1 MHKPP
6 AFLNSRRRVWALD
19 QQARRYGQRPA
30 ALLGI
35 EHPLLAWL
43 VDEAVAW
50 VGQMVEGHLAA
61 RDPVT
66 GAALYRMESVLGE

>member
-6 AFLNSRRRVWALD
+6 AFLSSRRRVWALD

-61 RDPVT
+61 RDPLT
-66 GAALYRMESVLGE
+66 GAALYRVESVLGE